1 MARQRFLFAIVFA
14 ALTAA
19 PLAAQ
24 QRVQDWQ
31 YKWFWGAH
39 AGLMSYSLPTSGT
52 TFTPQAGAEWL
63 ITARRVA
70 LYAAYSQ
77 SFQSEQDTFG
87 IVGLSGTQT
96 ISFDGMRR
104 LQVGIVAMI
113 GDKSLQPYA
122 GAGFTIHTLTNAQ
135 LVGSTPS
142 SQVQAAIQDA
152 ASGGFGMVVAGL
164 NYRMSK
170 KMMVYGQFLYTPQGR
185 DFMLAGGS
193 TNLTAG
199 VRYAFLNAR
208 ADDSG
213 RR

>member
-1 MARQRFLFAIVFA
+1 MARHRILLATVFA
-14 ALTAA
+14 ALAAA

-39 AGLMSYSLPTSGT
+39 AGVMSYDLPTIGT
-52 TFTPQAGAEWL
+52 VFTPQAGAEWL

-70 LYAAYSQ
+70 LYAAYTQ
-77 SFQSEQDTFG
+77 SFQSEQDTFA
-87 IVGLSGTQT
+87 VQGLAGTQSL
-96 ISFDGMRR
+96 SFDGMRR

-113 GDKSLQPYA
+113 GDKALQPYA
-122 GAGFTIHTLTNAQ
+122 GAGFTIHTLTNTR
-135 LVGSTPS
+135 LVGATASST
-142 SQVQAAIQDA
+142 VQTAINDA
-152 ASGGFGMVVAGL
+152 ASGGFGMVLAGV
-164 NYRMSK
+164 NYRMTK
-170 KMMVYGQFLYTPQGR
+170 KMIIYGQFLYTPQGR
-185 DFMLAGGS
+185 DFLLAGGS
-193 TNLTAG
+193 TNITGG